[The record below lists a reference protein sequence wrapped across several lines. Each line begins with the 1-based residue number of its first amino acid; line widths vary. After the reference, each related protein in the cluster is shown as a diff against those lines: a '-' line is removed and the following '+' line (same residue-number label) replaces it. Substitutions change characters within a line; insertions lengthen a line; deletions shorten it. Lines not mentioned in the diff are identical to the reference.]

1 MIIHSIKQK
10 IEKVIHTTAMKK
22 AKNRETNPHNCNE
35 ESSYDKAQILD
46 EPHIWGT
53 KLEFKLFTKD

>member
-1 MIIHSIKQK
+1 M
-10 IEKVIHTTAMKK
+10 AMQQNNDYPQYK
-22 AKNRETNPHNCNE
+22 AKNRETNPHNWNDK
-35 ESSYDKAQILD
+35 SSDDKAQILD